1 MHCFK
6 KKITKSLFSLILFIQ
21 TIPLFA
27 LDFSYQ
33 DLIYLDYNNN
43 NDHFDILVKYSSIE
57 KNVHEESIDLF
68 IQGKKIT
75 SLSQNQSYALTLLGN
90 KVDIKIMVKNDEKYS
105 KTFSSQDRSNRF
117 WLIQPIIKKDQTE
130 DIIIGF

>member
-1 MHCFK
+1 MRCLV
-6 KKITKSLFSLILFIQ
+6 KKIPKPFFRLIILLQ

-33 DLIYLDYNNN
+33 DLIYLNSNNN

-90 KVDIKIMVKNDEKYS
+90 KVDIKIMVKNVEKYS

-130 DIIIGF
+130 DINLGF